1 MSHVLD
7 NGNVPD
13 TWNFWY
19 HRKCTGNVM
28 CPCLKCACIWNVK
41 FLILQDMY
49 RKCTVNVICPWS
61 WKCAGHMKFL
71 ILQEMYRKFH
81 VSLLEIVHE
90 MWNFWHHWKCAGNAM
105 FPCHGNVHE
114 MWNFHKLRKCAC
126 QVTFPKNQ
134 ITTVFVQEFHSKF
147 PWHFL

>member
-7 NGNVPD
+7 NVNVHIPD

-19 HRKCTGNVM
+19 HRKCHVSLS
-28 CPCLKCACIWNVK
+28 CKCAWNVK
-41 FLILQDMY
+41 SLILQDMY

-61 WKCAGHMKFL
+61 WKCARHMKFL

-81 VSLLEIVHE
+81 VSLLGIVHE
-90 MWNFWHHWKCAGNAM
+90 MWNFWHHWICAGNVL
-105 FPCHGNVHE
+105 FPCRGNVHE

-126 QVTFPKNQ
+126 QVTFPK
-134 ITTVFVQEFHSKF
+134 
-147 PWHFL
+147 